1 MNFKL
6 IAIIVFSLT
15 YVYKLALS
23 IISLRSE
30 KNPIPENVS
39 DVYDTETYEKWKAY
53 HSEKIRFDMIS
64 EVFSFVIT
72 LALLISNAFA
82 WFAGLFPDNLFMQ
95 TFSVILLLSITS
107 IASIPF
113 AWHDTMKIEQKY
125 GFFSGSMYGLAIG

>member
-53 HSEKIRFDMIS
+53 HSEKIRFDMVS
-64 EVFSFVIT
+64 EAFSFVKRYC
-72 LALLISNAFA
+72 APF
-82 WFAGLFPDNLFMQ
+82 FK
-95 TFSVILLLSITS
+95 LSS
-107 IASIPF
+107 CF
-113 AWHDTMKIEQKY
+113 
-125 GFFSGSMYGLAIG
+125 